1 MFTEADLGFNWL
13 DIYCDTYLTHFSKL
27 FDLIKYSLIPM
38 GSFLLIY
45 DWFFFWFMIECSNK
59 VAFILRFT

>member
-1 MFTEADLGFNWL
+1 MFTEGDLGFNWL
-13 DIYCDTYLTHFSKL
+13 DIYCDIYLTHFSKL

-45 DWFFFWFMIECSNK
+45 D
-59 VAFILRFT
+59 